1 LDPKTLLQNFI
12 NGLSLGSLYA
22 LIAIGYTMVY
32 GILRLIN
39 FAHGDIFMMAV
50 YFALFFVTLA
60 QLPWYL
66 AAVFAIACAALLGFT
81 VDRIA
86 YKPIR
91 SAPRI
96 SALIT
101 AIGVSFFLESLAVV
115 VFSGIPRSFRT
126 VFPQSLN
133 EMIIIGGEMEVKYGK
148 EVIIGGIRFPVISLI
163 TLIVAAIA
171 LVFLWWFIFKT
182 KVGMA
187 MRAVSLDIQ
196 TTSLMGVNV
205 DRVIGMTFALGSAL
219 AAIGGILWAIR
230 YPQVWPYMGFIPG
243 MKAFVAAVFGG
254 IGSVPGAVLGGL
266 ILGITEVMM
275 VGIMPSAAGYRD
287 AFAFFILIIILSIKP
302 SGLLGKQEAVKV

>member
-1 LDPKTLLQNFI
+1 MDPKTLLKNFV

-50 YFALFFVTLA
+50 YFAFFLVTLA
-60 QLPWYL
+60 SLPWYF
-66 AAVFAIACAALLGFT
+66 AAILAIAGAAILGFS
-81 VDRIA
+81 VDRVA

-91 SAPRI
+91 KAPRI

-126 VFPQSLN
+126 IFPQFLN
-133 EMIIIGGEMEVKYGK
+133 EMIILGGQVETRYGR
-148 EVIIGGIRFPVISLI
+148 EVIVGGIRFPIISII
-163 TLIVAAIA
+163 TLVITAIA
-171 LVFLWWFIFKT
+171 LVFLWWFIYRT
-182 KVGMA
+182 KIGMA
-187 MRAVSLDIQ
+187 MRAVSVDIP

-205 DRVIGMTFALGSAL
+205 DRVIGITFALGSAL
-219 AAIGGILWAIR
+219 AGIGGILWAIR

-254 IGSVPGAVLGGL
+254 IGSIPGAVLGGL
-266 ILGITEVMM
+266 ILGITEIMM
-275 VGIMPSAAGYRD
+275 VGLLPGAAGYRD
-287 AFAFFILIIILSIKP
+287 AFAFFILIIILSVKP
-302 SGLLGKQEAVKV
+302 SGLMGKPDIVKV

>member
-1 LDPKTLLQNFI
+1 MDLKTLLQNFV
-12 NGLSLGSLYA
+12 NGLSLGALYA

-50 YFALFFVTLA
+50 YFTFFFVTLA

-66 AAVFAIACAALLGFT
+66 AAALAIAGAALLGVA
-81 VDRIA
+81 VDRVA

-91 SAPRI
+91 NAPRI

-115 VFSGIPRSFRT
+115 IFSGIPRSFRT
-126 VFPQSLN
+126 VFPKVLN
-133 EMIIIGGEMEVKYGK
+133 EMLIFGGHPETRYGR
-148 EVIIGGIRFPVISLI
+148 EVIIGGIRFPIISLI
-163 TLIVAAIA
+163 TLVVTALA
-171 LVFLWWFIFKT
+171 LVFLWWFIYRT
-182 KVGMA
+182 KIGMA
-187 MRAVSLDIQ
+187 MRAVSLDIS
-196 TTSLMGVNV
+196 TTSLMGVRV

-219 AAIGGILWAIR
+219 AGVGGILWAIR

-243 MKAFVAAVFGG
+243 LKAFVAAVFGG
-254 IGSVPGAVLGGL
+254 IGSIPGAVVGGL

-275 VGIMPSAAGYRD
+275 VGLFPGAAGYRD
-287 AFAFFILIIILSIKP
+287 AFAFFILILVLSLKP
-302 SGLLGKQEAVKV
+302 SGLMGKAEPVKV

>member
-1 LDPKTLLQNFI
+1 LDPKTLLQNFV

-39 FAHGDIFMMAV
+39 FAHGDIFMMAA
-50 YFALFFVTLA
+50 YFTFFFVTLT
-60 QLPWYL
+60 QLPWYF
-66 AAVFAIACAALLGFT
+66 AAIFAIASAAVLGFG

-91 SAPRI
+91 KAPRI

-115 VFSGIPRSFRT
+115 IFSGIPRSFRT
-126 VFPQSLN
+126 IFPQFLN
-133 EMIIIGGEMEVKYGK
+133 EMIILGGHMEVKYGQ
-148 EVIIGGIRFPVISLI
+148 EVILGGIRFPIISVV
-163 TLIVAAIA
+163 TLIVTAVAI
-171 LVFLWWFIFKT
+171 VFLWWFIYKT
-182 KVGMA
+182 KIGMA
-187 MRAVSLDIQ
+187 MRSVSVDIP

-205 DRVIGMTFALGSAL
+205 DRIIGMTFALGSAL
-219 AAIGGILWAIR
+219 AGVGGILWAVR

-254 IGSVPGAVLGGL
+254 IGSVPGAVMGGL

-275 VGIMPSAAGYRD
+275 VGLFPGAAGYRD
-287 AFAFFILIIILSIKP
+287 AFAFFILIIILSVKP
-302 SGLLGKQEAVKV
+302 SGLLGKPELVKV

>member
-1 LDPKTLLQNFI
+1 
-12 NGLSLGSLYA
+12 
-22 LIAIGYTMVY
+22 
-32 GILRLIN
+32 
-39 FAHGDIFMMAV
+39 MMAV
-50 YFALFFVTLA
+50 YFAFFFVTLA

-66 AAVFAIACAALLGFT
+66 AAALAISCAALLGVT

-91 SAPRI
+91 TAPRI

-115 VFSGIPRSFRT
+115 IFSGIPRSFRT
-126 VFPQSLN
+126 IFPQYLN
-133 EMIIIGGEMEVKYGK
+133 EMIIIGGQMEVKYGR
-148 EVIIGGIRFPVISLI
+148 EVIVGGIRIPVISLI
-163 TLIVAAIA
+163 TLIVAALA
-171 LVFLWWFIFKT
+171 LVFLWWFIFRT
-182 KVGMA
+182 KVGIA

-196 TTSLMGVNV
+196 TTSLMGVSV

-219 AAIGGILWAIR
+219 AGIGGLLWAIR

-254 IGSVPGAVLGGL
+254 IGSIPGAVLGGL

-275 VGIMPSAAGYRD
+275 VGIMPGAAGYRD
-287 AFAFFILIIILSIKP
+287 AFAFIILIVILSVKP
-302 SGLLGKQEAVKV
+302 SGLMGKPEIVKV